1 MALEHEY
8 TLLGGWSR
16 SNVGRWIGVAAGAA
30 ASATVFLTL
39 GAVNLARTLGWSPA
53 LPPLILWPLG
63 AGMWYVAI
71 YWVFDRYAWKFKP
84 LAAVLRVPDLS
95 DTWDCEG
102 RSLDAQ
108 KNVLYA
114 WSGTVTIW
122 QSWDKLKV
130 RLATAQSGS
139 QSISA
144 ALLFDPTEGYR
155 LMYHYRNDP
164 RVDQGE
170 LTTHRGFSEI
180 VFASNCET
188 AEGEYFNGHG
198 RYTFGTMKLTRRKRR

>member
-30 ASATVFLTL
+30 ASVTVFLTL
-39 GAVNLARTLGWSPA
+39 GAVNLARALGWAPA
-53 LPPLILWPLG
+53 LPPLVLWPLG
-63 AGMWYVAI
+63 AGVWYVAI

-84 LAAVLRVPDLS
+84 LAAVLQVPDLS
-95 DTWDCEG
+95 GTWDCEG

-108 KNVLYA
+108 KNVVYE

-130 RLATAQSGS
+130 RLKTTQSGS
-139 QSISA
+139 QSIAA

-170 LTTHRGFSEI
+170 LAAHRGFSEI
-180 VFASNCET
+180 VFAANCKT

-198 RYTFGTMKLTRRKRR
+198 RYTFGTMKLTRRKKK